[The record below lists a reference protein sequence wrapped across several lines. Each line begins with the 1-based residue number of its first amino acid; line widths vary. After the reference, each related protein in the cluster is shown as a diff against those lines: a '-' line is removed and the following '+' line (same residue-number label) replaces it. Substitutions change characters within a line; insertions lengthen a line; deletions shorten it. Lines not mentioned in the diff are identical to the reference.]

1 MSRSPSKSLA
11 GTFLR
16 GAFLVAA
23 LACVAP
29 GSHAASASPAP
40 AVDWRA
46 DVVAAQA
53 AFEKATGAPLR
64 AGFRIEPTVFPRYYA
79 LRSASGQSAYF
90 RDDLR
95 WTANVRSAGWSIGEG
110 RRPSATEFAQWQRE
124 LVRSIPLGL
133 AIPVQRKTPFV
144 AVVWSAP
151 DCPFCKRLERFLD
164 DEEISV
170 YVVPVGLSEEGFA
183 RAARAYCAVNP
194 AKAWRDA
201 FTEARATGAP
211 IQTREREGCTYPRE
225 KLVDIGFFLGR
236 GRPATPIVVFADGS
250 SIAGWDDRRA
260 SERMHDML
268 ARKIFFSSP

>member
-1 MSRSPSKSLA
+1 MSRIPSKSLA

-29 GSHAASASPAP
+29 GPHAASASSEP
-40 AVDWRA
+40 AVDWKA

-64 AGFRIEPTVFPRYYA
+64 VGFRIEPTVFPRYYA

-124 LVRSIPLGL
+124 LARSIPLGL
-133 AIPVQRKTPFV
+133 AIPVQRKTRFV

-151 DCPFCKRLERFLD
+151 DCPFCNRLERFLD
-164 DEEISV
+164 DEGISV
-170 YVVPVGLSEEGFA
+170 YVVPVGLSEQGFV
-183 RAARAYCAVNP
+183 RAARAYCAGNP
-194 AKAWRDA
+194 AVAWRNA
-201 FTEARATGAP
+201 FAADDGSAQPASPQR
-211 IQTREREGCTYPRE
+211 RDCSYPRGAF
-225 KLVDIGFFLGR
+225 LDVGFFLGR
-236 GRPATPIVVFADGS
+236 GRLATPIITFADGS
-250 SIAGWDDRRA
+250 SIAGWDDRRGPA
-260 SERMHDML
+260 RLREML
-268 ARKIFFSSP
+268 ARGVVFERR